1 MEQQYRVYRYRW
13 VVLAVYM
20 YVSALTQLYWLN
32 FAAIETYMEDLLN
45 ITASDAMWFTLVF
58 PIIQVI
64 LTIPAGIIIDKIGF
78 KWGVGIG
85 AIFTGAF
92 AMLRLIDPASFM
104 LLVVAQ
110 AGISI
115 GQPFVLNGITKLATD
130 WFSPRE
136 EATMVGLGSLSL
148 FLGMMVALGLT
159 PVLVQDLGFNQMLW
173 IYGIAGLVGA
183 LAFLLLV
190 RQRPPT
196 PSRAPDQD
204 QSEVKWGG
212 LGVILR
218 NRNFILLGLVAMVGI
233 GAFNGLATW
242 LEKILHEMHDI
253 PMTDAG
259 NISAVLILSG
269 LVGCIVIPLISD
281 KVRRRKPFL
290 ILASLVGA
298 ISVTALIFIRGYTAN
313 LLDGILMG
321 FFLISALPIM
331 LTMSAEITGPRY
343 AGVSVG
349 YLQLLGNIAAVVL
362 VSSMEGLRSATG
374 QFVAPL
380 ALLALLMIGSF
391 LVSLWIKET
400 YPKSTG

>member
-269 LVGCIVIPLISD
+269 LVGCLVIPLISD

-313 LLDGILMG
+313 LLDGILLG

-343 AGVSVG
+343 AGISVG

>member
-298 ISVTALIFIRGYTAN
+298 ISIIALIFIRGYTAN

>member
-64 LTIPAGIIIDKIGF
+64 LTIPAGIVIDKIGF

-85 AIFTGAF
+85 AIFTGVF

-380 ALLALLMIGSF
+380 ALLALLMTGSF